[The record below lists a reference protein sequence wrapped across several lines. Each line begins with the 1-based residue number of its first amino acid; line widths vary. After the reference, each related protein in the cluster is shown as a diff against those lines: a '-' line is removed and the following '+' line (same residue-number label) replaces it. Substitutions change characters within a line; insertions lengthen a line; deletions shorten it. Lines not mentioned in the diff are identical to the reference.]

1 LNSEGPV
8 FESNECIDGISK
20 IISRGAIRRIGK
32 PRYDI
37 CDSPPC
43 KSFKA
48 KHNFSCV
55 LRPNLGC
62 DTKIGKFFTTAT
74 VRPNFTSTIT
84 QGLILNGEGRG
95 AHHGKF
101 TIVGRD
107 GLRASGILGGI
118 TNAGTHQTPPSN
130 CEPCF
135 VKGHM
140 EGRLTGK
147 ITKGSLNWGRIFAS
161 YMVLFEAS
169 TEFKDT
175 PAKGSLEGVIVRDC
189 A

>member
-1 LNSEGPV
+1 MVQLKSKLSSEGPV

-20 IISRGAIRRIGK
+20 IISRGEIRRIGK
-32 PRYDI
+32 PRYDT

-48 KHNFSCV
+48 KHNFACV
-55 LRPNLGC
+55 LRINLGC
-62 DTKIGKFFTTAT
+62 DTKIGKLFTTGST
-74 VRPNFTSTIT
+74 RPNFLSPAIT

-107 GLRASGILGGI
+107 GLRASGLLGGI
-118 TNAGTHQTPPSN
+118 TNAGTHQTSPSN

-135 VKGHM
+135 VKGH
-140 EGRLTGK
+140 GRKTHWK
-147 ITKGSLNWGRIFAS
+147 DNKRIFE
-161 YMVLFEAS
+161 L
-169 TEFKDT
+169 
-175 PAKGSLEGVIVRDC
+175 G
-189 A
+189 